1 MELIII
7 LIIILLPTIA
17 QIKVKTNYSKYSKRP
32 NSINM
37 TGKQVA
43 EKILQTNGLTN
54 VRILET
60 DGTLTDHYDPTNKVI
75 RLSKNIYNDTS
86 ISAAAVAAHEVGHAI
101 QDKEAYSFLT
111 LRTKLVPVV
120 NFSSR
125 ISSIVIAISFII
137 ESTGLLDIAIGLLFI
152 SLLFQLITLP
162 VEFNA
167 SKRAKEQLNQCGM
180 ITNNDNKGIKKVLSA
195 AALTYVAGFLAS
207 ALDIIRL
214 IIISNNRK
222 N

>member
-167 SKRAKEQLNQCGM
+167 SKRAKEQLNHCGM